1 MAYAFLSVGD
11 VMVTMTVEMEQMRTG
26 AAHKHVS
33 QHICKELTAVIQTI
47 KMAVTSLNY
56 IHRDVMPFIGCATLL
71 LYFVLYYF
79 ITEHVCEASV
89 SGYECGPCGV

>member
-1 MAYAFLSVGD
+1 MAYAFLSVGH

-47 KMAVTSLNY
+47 KIHGY
-56 IHRDVMPFIGCATLL
+56 IA
-71 LYFVLYYF
+71 
-79 ITEHVCEASV
+79 
-89 SGYECGPCGV
+89 